1 MYYVH
6 HEAHTVPSVLHALS
20 LTVFTSL
27 GGRCYHST
35 HFKDEE
41 TEGDS

>member
-1 MYYVH
+1 MYCVD